1 MQRRSF
7 LTLAA
12 LAPLLGTALVPNDE
26 IALPVELRG
35 GRFFALPR
43 LLNGGIFACWL
54 DTDGSG
60 FVFARAVQR
69 LTLPTRSDGARALA
83 RLPRFDPTR
92 AVPPL
97 VRNGGELP
105 VFDPK
110 DADAADPILQGFD
123 AQLGGSWFADRVW
136 RLDFRRPAMSLRLT
150 PLPAVL
156 ANLPVAFD
164 EVYPR
169 TQVTV
174 ANETL
179 PMSLDIAASIAG
191 TAGGGTTVFAT
202 SFVRR
207 ATFERWRAD
216 HPQWQVDRNVST
228 VPGVDRIVV
237 PEVTAGNTTFSGVA
251 FTTRPGDDVFEGGD
265 LAGKLGANA
274 YAGRIVTIDYPN
286 ARLRI
291 E

>member
-7 LTLAA
+7 LALAA
-12 LAPLLGTALVPNDE
+12 VAPLLGTAQPSDE

-43 LLNGGIFACWL
+43 LADGSTFSCWL

-60 FVFARAVQR
+60 FVFAGAVKR
-69 LTLPTRSDGARALA
+69 LALPERSDGTRSLA

-136 RLDFRRPAMSLRLT
+136 RLDFARPAMSLRLT
-150 PLPAVL
+150 PLPAML

-164 EVYPR
+164 GVYPR
-169 TQVTV
+169 TTVTI
-174 ANETL
+174 AGETL
-179 PMSLDIAASIAG
+179 PMSVDIAASVVPASAG
-191 TAGGGTTVFAT
+191 EAAVSAT

-207 ATFERWRAD
+207 ATFDRWSAE
-216 HPQWQVDRNVST
+216 HPQWTVERNVST
-228 VPGVDRIVV
+228 RPGIDRIVV
-237 PEVTAGNTTFSGVA
+237 PELRAGNAVFSAVA
-251 FTTRPGDDVFEGGD
+251 FTTRPNDDVFEGGD

-274 YAGRIVTIDYPN
+274 YAGRIVTIDYPS